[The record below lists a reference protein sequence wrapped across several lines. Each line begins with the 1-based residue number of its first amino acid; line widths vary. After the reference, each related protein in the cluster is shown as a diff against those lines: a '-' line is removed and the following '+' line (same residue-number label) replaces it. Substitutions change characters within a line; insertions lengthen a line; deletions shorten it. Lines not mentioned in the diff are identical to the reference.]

1 MIIVGEVHLPIVDD
15 TYGLTRSGRL
25 RTFQKEFI
33 DCVKEDK
40 ADVIQ
45 LIAPTGAGK
54 TLCFE
59 YLLNEGHKVL
69 LLYPTNALIQSQM
82 ARFQEKGFQAINIS
96 SRILKKRG
104 PERAQELWGLVSR
117 YDIIL
122 TNPDIFQ
129 AIIGAMYVN
138 PEENLI
144 QVFHQFQYVIYDEFH
159 AYKEF
164 ELSGILTQ
172 IALFQNM
179 SKCRIILSS
188 ATPKSE
194 IVNLLNLVRIGE
206 DRRTPLLKNVIAEPC
221 SVEEGDI
228 IRHKTNVEFHQGKI
242 LDHFEQVIQV
252 LSDALKRV
260 KDGKPQILLIF
271 DTVKDSNQ
279 FFLRLYK
286 SCPDFY
292 KYAEKDNGY
301 DTNQVGDAPN
311 FTKPILISTNKSEV
325 GLDYPIRL
333 LFMEDGFSIDSFIQR
348 FGRAARHEPAE
359 CYVYTKKEASTIFT
373 EKFIEY
379 NTFFDKINYITYK
392 YNINTKS
399 VHQLFTFRQALSIMA
414 YVRRKDDLVAY
425 FAAQPGYSYKL
436 WLAFFF
442 ILNRYR
448 KEGLANNNLDR
459 LCLLLADI
467 KEACKS
473 LRGRSLKF
481 PVIYQRGHEIRQTT
495 YDVLSVLNR
504 VPSVVEKTKEGLIIR
519 EIESNESGPFIRAIN
534 ISYLPAPID
543 YQDREEQFKDE
554 VDIIAKSAL
563 DVFPEDQKSF
573 LLSCVRSLCN
583 AINPDKIFI
592 PEEVILWNDKVVPLS
607 KYAMEFNNE

>member
-1 MIIVGEVHLPIVDD
+1 MAVVGEVHLPVVDD
-15 TYGLTRSGRL
+15 TYGLSENGRL
-25 RTFQKEFI
+25 RAFQKEFI
-33 DCVKEDK
+33 DCVKDYS
-40 ADVIQ
+40 ADILQ

-82 ARFQEKGFQAINIS
+82 ARFNEKGFRAINIS
-96 SRILKKRG
+96 SKILKKKG
-104 PERAQELWGLVSR
+104 PQRAQELWGLVSR

-179 SKCRIILSS
+179 SKCRVILSS

-194 IVNLLNLVRIGE
+194 IIEILNLVRIGK
-206 DRRTPLLKNVIAEPC
+206 DRRAPLIKSVIAKPC

-228 IRHKTNVEFHQGKI
+228 IRHITNVEFHQGKI
-242 LDHFEQVIQV
+242 LDHLEQVAQV
-252 LSDALKRV
+252 LTDFLENVEGDR
-260 KDGKPQILLIF
+260 PQILFIF
-271 DTVKDSNQ
+271 DTVKDSNK
-279 FFLRLYK
+279 FFSKLYK
-286 SCPDFY
+286 KHPNLY
-292 KYAEKDNGY
+292 KYSEKDNGY
-301 DTNQVGDAPN
+301 DTNQAGDAPVL
-311 FTKPILISTNKSEV
+311 TKPILISTNKSEV

-348 FGRAARHEPAE
+348 FGRAARHGPAE
-359 CYVYTKKEASTIFT
+359 CYVYTKKEVHPIIT
-373 EKFIEY
+373 EEFIEY
-379 NTFFDKINYITYK
+379 KEFLEKMRYITDK
-392 YNINTKS
+392 YNIKTKT
-399 VHQLFTFRQALSIMA
+399 VFRLFTLRQALAIMG
-414 YVRRKDDLVAY
+414 YIRRKEDLMEY
-425 FAAQPGYSYKL
+425 FAVQSGYSYKT
-436 WLAFFF
+436 WLAFFL
-442 ILNRYR
+442 ILDRYR

-459 LCLLLADI
+459 LNLLLADI

-473 LRGRSLKF
+473 LRGRSLQF
-481 PVIYQRGHEIRQTT
+481 PVLYQRGHEIRQTT

-504 VPSVVEKTKEGLIIR
+504 VPSIVEKTEGGLIIR
-519 EIESNESGPFIRAIN
+519 EIESNESGPFIQAIT
-534 ISYLPAPID
+534 IPYLPAPID
-543 YQDREEQFKDE
+543 YQKREEQFRDE
-554 VDIIAKSAL
+554 VDTIAKSAL

-583 AINPDKIFI
+583 SIEPDRILI
-592 PEEVILWNDKVVPLS
+592 PEEVILWNKKVVPLS
-607 KYAMEFNNE
+607 KYAMEFDHD